1 LTTTTSYLSV
11 HLTATDS
18 TGLSATV
25 VVDIQPRLVNLI
37 FDTVPSGLPLLI
49 NQDKYETPVNLVG
62 WENDRFEIEAA
73 SRESQKNGDRVEFT
87 SWSDGRKKNVREFV
101 VPSESDPSPIVAI
114 FGEEVPGEAIYAPD
128 ELDGDGNKDIVIT
141 DEPKKSSKF
150 IVGLLDMSVSVR
162 FVSDFARRRRK
173 LASKSDVDLVNFVE
187 EELKTA
193 VADAA
198 SSAVSSAINQFSG
211 SDYAPILGIRFSQK
225 SDSAFVDDE
234 GLLYTSTFGGIAIFN
249 REYDTQVVPN
259 AFALQTAQVKAIDS
273 IEDELLSDLREFV
286 AEAGEIALGYQ
297 HVRSVS
303 ADVTGKPSAGTLSSA
318 KDEKDPAMTG
328 LLVIAI
334 LLVLLAT
341 AGAIAFLY
349 MRRGSED
356 ETNEGV
362 RVESRKRKMGTT
374 HGRSLDGDGDGTDE
388 ETPANSPVRSRFVP
402 SDPHDYNNPSQ
413 SDPYGYD
420 GASVSSLESVAS
432 SIKDIAVNM
441 IAQLNS
447 VLVGDIESIKEEDG
461 ADVLS
466 SVLGADDAI
475 KEEEEDADVS
485 LAPVV
490 GLD

>member
-73 SRESQKNGDRVEFT
+73 SRETQKDGERVEFT
-87 SWSDGRKKNVREFV
+87 SWSDGLKKNVREFV
-101 VPSESDPSPIVAI
+101 VPSESDPSPIIAN
-114 FGEEVPGEAIYAPD
+114 FGKEVPGEAIYAPD
-128 ELDGDGNKDIVIT
+128 ELGGDGNKDVVIV

-150 IVGLLDMSVSVR
+150 VVGLLDMSVSVR
-162 FVSDFARRRRK
+162 FVSDLARRRRK
-173 LASKSDVDLVNFVE
+173 LASESDVNLVNYVE

-211 SDYAPILGIRFSQK
+211 SDYAPILGIRFSRK

-259 AFALQTAQVKAIDS
+259 AFALQTAQVEAIDS

-356 ETNEGV
+356 ETNEASRAHDRNG
-362 RVESRKRKMGTT
+362 RKRKMGTT
-374 HGRSLDGDGDGTDE
+374 HGRSSDSHGTDE
-388 ETPANSPVRSRFVP
+388 ETPANSPVRSQYVP
-402 SDPHDYNNPSQ
+402 SDPHVYNRSQ

-432 SIKDIAVNM
+432 SIKDIARDM

-447 VLVGDIESIKEEDG
+447 VLVGDSIKEEED

-466 SVLGADDAI
+466 SVLGTEEAV
-475 KEEEEDADVS
+475 EEEDAVS

-490 GLD
+490 LGQNLRLD